1 MDYDPLNYQ
10 NSQVPKNSGRVDIS
24 DNSNSKTYPLYQ
36 NNKQNS
42 DYKDEALKGIQSS
55 SPLSQLFFSNQ
66 NVNDLQNMIRY
77 NVWLISQ
84 KKHIIDRQ
92 SDVDLHVVM
101 RSFYLQYSQNQQNN
115 ITLQIKQLNTMVLDW
130 VIPKIMT
137 QIEQYLTYKKQVSG
151 VYQPMEREVNTSVS
165 GTKTIELKNFF

>member
-1 MDYDPLNYQ
+1 MDYNPLNYQ
-10 NSQVPKNSGRVDIS
+10 NSQVPKNNGRVDIL

-36 NNKQNS
+36 SNKQNS

-55 SPLSQLFFSNQ
+55 SPLSQLFFSSQ
-66 NVNDLQNMIRY
+66 NVNDIQNMIRY
-77 NVWLISQ
+77 NVWLISG

-151 VYQPMEREVNTSVS
+151 IYQPMEREVNTSVS

>member
-1 MDYDPLNYQ
+1 MDYYPLSSQ
-10 NSQVPKNSGRVDIS
+10 NSKVPQNNGRVDIL
-24 DNSNSKTYPLYQ
+24 DNNNAKSYPLYQ
-36 NNKQNS
+36 SNNQNTE
-42 DYKDEALKGIQSS
+42 YKDEALKGIQSS
-55 SPLSQLFFSNQ
+55 SPLSQLFFCKE
-66 NVNDLQNMIRY
+66 NVDNIQNMIRY

-101 RSFYLQYSQNQQNN
+101 RSFYLQYSQNQQTH
-115 ITLQIKQLNTMVLDW
+115 ITSQIKQLNTMVLDW